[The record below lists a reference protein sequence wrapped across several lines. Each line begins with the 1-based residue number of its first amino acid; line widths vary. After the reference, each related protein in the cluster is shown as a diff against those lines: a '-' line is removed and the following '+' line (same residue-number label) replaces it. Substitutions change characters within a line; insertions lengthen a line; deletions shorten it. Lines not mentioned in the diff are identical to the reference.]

1 MRLKKVINKNNEEFN
16 DAFIICPDIYKD
28 DRGFFYESWNQKDF
42 DKTLNKKVRFC
53 QDNQSESKFGVL
65 RGMHFQQ
72 KPFAQAKLVRCTF
85 GKVFDVIID
94 LRIKSKT
101 FGKWFGINLTAE
113 NKTILWIP
121 EGFAH
126 GFLTVSNYAVVQYK
140 TDNFWDKESEEGILW
155 NDPTLNI
162 SWPLEKYKIKKPI
175 LSKKDAALKN
185 FINLKDSNKLFK

>member
-1 MRLKKVINKNNEEFN
+1 MKKKEIYIDDNQKFE
-16 DAFIICPDIYKD
+16 DAFIIYPEIYED
-28 DRGFFYESWNQKDF
+28 ERGFFYESWNQKDF
-42 DKTLNKKVRFC
+42 DKTLDKKVRFC

-65 RGMHFQQ
+65 RGMHFQTT
-72 KPFAQAKLVRCTF
+72 PYAQAKLVRCSY
-85 GKVFDVIID
+85 GKIFDVIVD

-101 FGKWFGINLTAE
+101 FGKWFGIYLTAE
-113 NKTILWIP
+113 NKTILWVP

-140 TDNFWDKESEEGILW
+140 TDKFWDKESEQGILW

>member
-16 DAFIICPDIYKD
+16 DAFIICPDIYED

-42 DKTLNKKVRFC
+42 DKTLDKKVRFC

-65 RGMHFQQ
+65 RGMHFQIT
-72 KPFAQAKLVRCTF
+72 PYAQAKLVRCSY
-85 GKVFDVIID
+85 GKIFDVIVD
-94 LRIKSKT
+94 LRINSKT

-113 NKTILWIP
+113 NKTILWVP

-126 GFLTVSNYAVVQYK
+126 GFLTISNYAIVQYK
-140 TDNFWDKESEEGILW
+140 TNNFWDKESEKGILW

-175 LSKKDAALKN
+175 LSKKDAALNN
-185 FINLKDSNKLFK
+185 FINLHDSNQLFK